1 MNNWLCNNLFVRR
14 TPLGERLR
22 QNTKAIEQNKTD
34 RKKRKKVMV
43 MVGREPKNVLMDKC
57 LCNSLFLD
65 EGN

>member
-1 MNNWLCNNLFVRR
+1 MDNWLCNSLFVRR